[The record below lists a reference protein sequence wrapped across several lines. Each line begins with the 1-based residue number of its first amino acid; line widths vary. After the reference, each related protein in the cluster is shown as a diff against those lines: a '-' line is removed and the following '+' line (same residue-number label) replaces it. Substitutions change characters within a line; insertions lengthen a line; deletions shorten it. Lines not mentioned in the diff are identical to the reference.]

1 MVARE
6 YILAEK
12 TVGGPEVHFEVT
24 EGFSTALG
32 YSTDQIELAVI
43 VHSIGLETH
52 TGIQV

>member
-32 YSTDQIELAVI
+32 YSTDQVELAIKRDECIAHV
-43 VHSIGLETH
+43 VGA
-52 TGIQV
+52 